1 MFSVLRNLVVLSAKI
16 ITTVSGTGQGVRN
29 VPFYSATLAVYFVLY
44 NKLSYARI
52 LIGFHLW
59 SIRGQMYKWCHH
71 LNLFFVYFNSLLYK
85 TNRSQVTVCLFSNR
99 SQRTSKCGKNI
110 SDTLSCAFVPLFCSY
125 HILMSSLIYYLTD
138 AWQLGIYL
146 LISKKVI
153 FSQRNQQ

>member
-29 VPFYSATLAVYFVLY
+29 VPFYCATLAVYFVLY

-59 SIRGQMYKWCHH
+59 SIRGQMYRWCHH
-71 LNLFFVYFNSLLYK
+71 LNFFSVYFNSLLYK
-85 TNRSQVTVCLFSNR
+85 TNRFQVAMRLFSNR

-110 SDTLSCAFVPLFCSY
+110 SDTLSCTLRATFLFLP
-125 HILMSSLIYYLTD
+125 HFD
-138 AWQLGIYL
+138 
-146 LISKKVI
+146 VI
-153 FSQRNQQ
+153 FDLLLNRCMATWNLFVN

>member
-29 VPFYSATLAVYFVLY
+29 APFYCATLAVYFVLY
-44 NKLSYARI
+44 NNLSYARI

-59 SIRGQMYKWCHH
+59 SIRGQMYRWCHH
-71 LNLFFVYFNSLLYK
+71 LNLSFVYFNSLLYK
-85 TNRSQVTVCLFSNR
+85 TNGFQVACACSVIDHRGHQNMV
-99 SQRTSKCGKNI
+99 RTSVTHSAAPC
-110 SDTLSCAFVPLFCSY
+110 VPLFCSY
-125 HILMSSLIYYLTD
+125 HILMSSVIYYLTD